1 MNKRK
6 ILNILSNNELIW
18 EDLTLDEVYQAY
30 IDCRKNKSTK
40 DSTIEFEIELFRN
53 LFQIYRELRTR
64 IYKISESIRF
74 VVLEPSPREVWA
86 ANFRDRIVQHIVYN
100 RIKETVY
107 RKLSPDTCACIP
119 GKGTHYAA
127 NKAHRYVQSVTN
139 NWKEDAWY
147 LKCDFKNFFGSL
159 NKNIIFNYVK
169 EFFKDA
175 NKDTMWLLEKIIFH
189 DPRSNYKN
197 NSTPYKDSLIPKH
210 KSLLYNAPNVGL
222 AIGNILSQ
230 ILANLILNK
239 LDHFI
244 NRTLKIKYVRYVD
257 DFVLIDKDKEK
268 LKRALKLI
276 KPIISK
282 LELTL
287 NDKKTFIQKTS
298 RGVDFIGFVSKPYHL
313 EIRKRTLK
321 KAKTAIYSEDFRK
334 FQTYLG
340 IMKNGNNQNK
350 TRKYCNLVYKYL
362 N

>member
-53 LFQIYRELRTR
+53 LFQIYRELKNKTYE
-64 IYKISESIRF
+64 IGESIRF

-100 RIKETVY
+100 RIKEEVY
-107 RKLSPDTCACIP
+107 RRLSPDTCACIP

-127 NKAHRYVQSVTN
+127 KKAHKYVQSVTN

-147 LKCDFKNFFGSL
+147 LKCDFQNFFGSL
-159 NKNIIFNYVK
+159 NKNIIFDYVK

-175 NKDTMWLLEKIIFH
+175 DKDTMWLLEKIIFH
-189 DPRSNYKN
+189 DPRTNYKN

-210 KSLLYNAPNVGL
+210 KSLLYNLPNIGL

-230 ILANLILNK
+230 VLANLILNK

-268 LKRALKLI
+268 LKRALELI
-276 KPIISK
+276 KPMISK

-287 NDKKTFIQKTS
+287 SDKKTFIQKTS
-298 RGVDFIGFVSKPYHL
+298 RGVDFVGFVSKPYHL
-313 EIRKRTLK
+313 EVRKRTLK

-334 FQTYLG
+334 LKAYLG

-350 TRKYCNLVYKYL
+350 KRNLMILVYKNL
-362 N
+362 K

>member
-1 MNKRK
+1 MT
-6 ILNILSNNELIW
+6 ISSNNELIW
-18 EDLTLDEVYQAY
+18 KDLTLDEVFQAY

-53 LFQIYRELRTR
+53 LFQIYRELKTRTYE
-64 IYKISESIRF
+64 IGESIRF
-74 VVLEPSPREVWA
+74 VVLEPSPREIWA
-86 ANFRDRIVQHIVYN
+86 ANFRDRIVQHIAYN
-100 RIKETVY
+100 RIKEIVY

-119 GKGTHYAA
+119 GKGTHYAV
-127 NKAHRYVQSVTN
+127 NKLHKYVQSVTN

-169 EFFKDA
+169 EIFKDDY
-175 NKDTMWLLEKIIFH
+175 KDTLWLLEKIIFH
-189 DPRSNYKN
+189 DPRTNYKN
-197 NSTPYKDSLIPKH
+197 NSTEYKDSLIPRH
-210 KSLLYNAPNVGL
+210 KSLLYNAPDIGL

-230 ILANLILNK
+230 ILANLILNE

-244 NRTLKIKYVRYVD
+244 NRKLKIKYVRYVD

-298 RGVDFIGFVSKPYHL
+298 RGVDFVGFVSKPYHL
-313 EIRKRTLK
+313 EIRRKTILK
-321 KAKTAIYSEDFRK
+321 VLNSIETRDFCK
-334 FQTYLG
+334 FQSYLG
-340 IMKNGNNQNK
+340 IMKNGNNWNK
-350 TRKYCNLVYKYL
+350 RRKYLKLIYKSL